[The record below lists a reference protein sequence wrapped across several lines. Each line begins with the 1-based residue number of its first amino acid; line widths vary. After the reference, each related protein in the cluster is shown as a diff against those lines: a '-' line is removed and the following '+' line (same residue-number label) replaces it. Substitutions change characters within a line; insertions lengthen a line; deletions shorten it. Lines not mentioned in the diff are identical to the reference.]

1 MRYHSAPVTRV
12 PPSRVPS
19 RPASSQQA
27 QRPRRT
33 RPEIK
38 AQREPR
44 PLKGGASEDSTF
56 GEAASVDPQKAVA
69 EETGAHS
76 AEELS
81 QALAHA
87 EQDGAKESREAHG
100 EAREQAEREDKP
112 SGFFSRMFT
121 PKPSSPKP
129 GQQKPPAQP
138 HSSAPQAPP
147 GKKPGDGFEK
157 SDPRATALAQSKST
171 GSTTAAS
178 FARLTPVAQVKAANQ
193 LSGTFARLERPPDA
207 FALLKEA
214 KEKGVLFQEDWERDG
229 HSEDRDDPEL
239 AAAVEEV
246 ISRVFGKTGI
256 LRVGPG
262 RNEQQDPVV
271 VVVATHGFSEQSLAA
286 IPERAG
292 RFATLVALSFELL
305 PLRRER

>member
-1 MRYHSAPVTRV
+1 M
-12 PPSRVPS
+12 PS

-33 RPEIK
+33 RPEVK

-44 PLKGGASEDSTF
+44 PLKGGATEDSTF
-56 GEAASVDPQKAVA
+56 GETAHVDAQKAAA

-76 AEELS
+76 AQELS
-81 QALAHA
+81 NALAHA
-87 EQDGAKESREAHG
+87 EQDGAKESREAHT

-112 SGFFSRMFT
+112 TGFFSRMFA

-129 GQQKPPAQP
+129 GQGQKPQP

-147 GKKPGDGFEK
+147 KKKPGDGFEK
-157 SDPRATALAQSKST
+157 GDPRATALAQSKST
-171 GSTTAAS
+171 GNATGAS
-178 FARLTPVAQVKAANQ
+178 FARLAPVAQVKAANQ

-214 KEKGVLFQEDWERDG
+214 KEKGVLFQEDWEREG